1 QIRAAH
7 HRHLRPSD
15 HRAAAH
21 ALAHPLRQPP
31 ARGSGRSA
39 RRQRARHSRQ
49 RCLRHHLRG
58 GVGAGRPRRPA
69 RRRNPRPRSD
79 LPAEVHDL
87 LPDRGDG
94 RRHLEHHR
102 SVSRL
107 AAPRHRRRGRQV
119 LRAEVRR
126 LHHLHHHDRGADLA
140 AAGPVR
146 PRDGA
151 LRTRMAQ
158 PLTNEIARY
167 LAERVRWHPLEIAF
181 WLAALASIFLL
192 PNKHLILPEIAILA
206 LFALSLDLILGYSG
220 IISLGHAAYFGFGG
234 YVAGLLAKHGIITE
248 PVLALIVSGLVAAV
262 LGFVTSF
269 L

>member
-1 QIRAAH
+1 
-7 HRHLRPSD
+7 S
-15 HRAAAH
+15 
-21 ALAHPLRQPP
+21 
-31 ARGSGRSA
+31 
-39 RRQRARHSRQ
+39 
-49 RCLRHHLRG
+49 
-58 GVGAGRPRRPA
+58 
-69 RRRNPRPRSD
+69 
-79 LPAEVHDL
+79 
-87 LPDRGDG
+87 
-94 RRHLEHHR
+94 RRHLQHHR
-102 SVSRL
+102 SVPRFPAS
-107 AAPRHRRRGRQV
+107 RHRRRRRQV
-119 LRAEVRR
+119 LRAEVRC

-158 PLTNEIARY
+158 PLTNDITRY

-192 PNKHLILPEIAILA
+192 PNKHLILTEIAILA
-206 LFALSLDLILGYSG
+206 LFALSLVLILGYSG

-248 PVLALIVSGLVAAV
+248 PVLALIVSGLAATV

-269 L
+269 LVLRGSDLTRLMVTLGVSLVLREVANQLDWLTGGGGGVPGIVLSPVPGPLAFVIPRPAAYLLWL